1 MTQNKPAT
9 AHTKHR
15 KSLSLIQ
22 TISAVFLSITILVIV
37 QSVTS
42 VKGLERVD
50 AQFHRLS
57 NQALPLAMTNAKLTQ
72 TILDQLKQL
81 SYGTQVESQTE
92 LTQIQEQVE
101 QRISQSHQYAQDVF
115 TIANEFDQAISTEDQ
130 TALADN
136 IDQLSQLTRQ
146 ILATQAALLQRQAQ
160 INTDVSGFR
169 YGLSSIGPEMNRISS
184 FLAVDNPESSDA
196 ANRFIASASSMES
209 TFLVLMM
216 QDSLDQAMDEYKEM
230 RNRIA
235 GITLAYDDFA
245 EWHPDVV
252 EFASLIAPY
261 EMVLAGFEDGGVLQ
275 KILDK
280 LELADTQRANVAKA
294 AVLANQTVTLLNQLS
309 DTSEGLMNDS
319 QAVVNTAMSQI
330 VSTMLL
336 SSALLVTLVVVSWL
350 ALRSWT
356 SRGLKNILAS
366 LTTLTEHDFSQ
377 SITSV
382 GPFEFKEI
390 ARKLNQVITST
401 NESISTVTRNCETLY
416 QTAEIS
422 HNAAEQSNQSL
433 TQQNEALA
441 SMVTTVTQLEASIRE
456 IAQVTNES
464 YGESLA
470 ATQFSSQGVSAIVD
484 NQARLQSLEQT
495 LNLNESSMV
504 ELDNRVKQIREM
516 VDMIAGIAEN
526 TNLLAL
532 NAAIEAARAGEQ
544 GRGFAVVADEV
555 RKLASDTSKQTTQI
569 SQRMGELVSA
579 AEKSRQAVADTRAE
593 MTHALAS
600 SETVKLTFADIE
612 QAVNQIK
619 LRVEQIT
626 VATEEQERAT
636 ADVSQ
641 SITQVSDQGQ
651 QTKLQLESMVESS
664 EQVADIAGQQQTM
677 LHKYRLS

>member
-184 FLAVDNPESSDA
+184 FLAIDNPESSDA

-216 QDSLDQAMDEYKEM
+216 QDNLDQAMDEYKEM

-275 KILDK
+275 QILDK

-309 DTSEGLMNDS
+309 DTSEGLMNES

-356 SRGLKNILAS
+356 SSGLKNILAS

-390 ARKLNQVITST
+390 ARKLNQVIAST

-464 YGESLA
+464 YGESQA
-470 ATQFSSQGVSAIVD
+470 AAQFSSQGVSAIVD

-600 SETVKLTFADIE
+600 SETVKHTFADIE

-641 SITQVSDQGQ
+641 SITQASDQGQ

-677 LHKYRLS
+677 LHKYHLS